1 MHAKIG
7 QWIEIKDENSIYEV
21 TSGEIELYLIY
32 SPESGNSR
40 RIFLLEVKA
49 GGYFCGIP
57 ENTSSELVIAAMAVE
72 ETVLTPVS
80 RASISLYTVERKEI
94 FLTSLLEIL
103 FCRSYRT
110 LPPKTRKVI
119 RAGETAEFPAGTN
132 ITVPAD
138 EACSWLQMPED
149 AVSENIHRHFYK
161 EKNILLLAPW
171 VAVTLQKD
179 ASVKSVPFREIFSL
193 FDSEGIMNLLYTEVG
208 FFCRDYLEHFQEEE
222 RKAGINLTEF
232 SNTRELLLTNS
243 YSELFKNLM
252 PELPFFKRIEDKKQ
266 PAAVHVI
273 REIGAYYGLPRSHF
287 RLSEDML
294 GLTEPKDILKAMGC
308 SEIFAREVE
317 LPSDW
322 YKQDM
327 GPFLGF
333 YGGSP
338 VALIPDA
345 PGVYKCIDPVGNKS
359 FCVDEEHAEAFS
371 KRGYSFSQAIPE
383 DIDSIWK
390 WVKWTARLS
399 WPQDCW
405 RLLFCCFIA
414 GLIPVVVPLVT
425 QSIFENI
432 IPSYDKNALLLV
444 VQVMFVA
451 SVSGALVS
459 LVRGLT
465 IMRMKNHIRIIAE
478 PALWIKL
485 LSLPAEFFR
494 RYQVGDLTMRMQG
507 ISILSQQ
514 ITDVAAG
521 GVFNG
526 IFCVWNLIIMFY
538 YSYQMTFLALFIWG
552 FFLILYMVI
561 SWYQVKYKRQQTE
574 AAGKVSGGL
583 FQILVGLNKFRLRAA
598 EERAFYL
605 WARRFAEMWKWNR
618 KSRWQD
624 IWLGMISSSLSI
636 VLYFCIF
643 YYSITLF
650 DKSIATGDHFMTMA
664 EFLCFNAAM
673 GGFGSALDGL
683 CSGVTTLWGA
693 APSLERIQPILK
705 AKSEVS
711 RNKFPAHEL
720 SGEIEATKVF
730 FRYKPDSPLVLKN
743 VSFSIKPGS
752 FVAIVGKSGSGKST
766 LLRVLIGLEK
776 PESGAVLYD
785 GIDLSSMDVSSVRR
799 QIGVVMQHGQLLEGS
814 IFSNIVGALPLTMDE
829 AWEVARMVGLEE
841 DIKELPMGMHT
852 VVGEGGATFSG
863 GQRQRLLIA
872 RSIAHRP
879 RIVVFDEATSSLD
892 NETQAIVSRTLEA
905 MHATRIV
912 VAQRLSTIVN
922 ADRIIVIDRGEIVE
936 EGIYSEL
943 MARKGVFYEIAA
955 RQQT

>member
-7 QWIEIKDENSIYEV
+7 EWIEIKDENSIYEV
-21 TSGEIELYLIY
+21 TSGEIELYLLY
-32 SPESGNSR
+32 TPESGNIR
-40 RIFLLEVKA
+40 RMYLDEVDE
-49 GGYFCGIP
+49 GSFFCGLSK
-57 ENTSSELVIAAMAVE
+57 EMTSELTIVAIAVRESELSPVTGDDISTYAVE
-72 ETVLTPVS
+72 KK
-80 RASISLYTVERKEI
+80 AKI
-94 FLTSLLEIL
+94 FSSLLKIL
-103 FCRSYRT
+103 FCRPYSRLLPRNVRT
-110 LPPKTRKVI
+110 LAP
-119 RAGETAEFPAGTN
+119 GETKEFAAGTY
-132 ITVPAD
+132 VAARD
-138 EACSWLQMPED
+138 GEVCSWLRMQEE
-149 AVSENIHRHFYK
+149 AISENDRRYFY
-161 EKNILLLAPW
+161 EEEDILLLPAKR
-171 VAVTLQKD
+171 AVILAKEAKVTF
-179 ASVKSVPFREIFSL
+179 VPFADMLKQMDAGRILNVFTREA
-193 FDSEGIMNLLYTEVG
+193 E
-208 FFCRDYLEHFQEEE
+208 FFCLDYLTFFRGEE
-222 RKAGINLTEF
+222 RRAEINLSEF

-359 FCVDEEHAEAFS
+359 FRVDEEHAEAFS

-643 YYSITLF
+643 YYAITLF

-720 SGEIEATKVF
+720 SGEIEATKVY

-814 IFSNIVGALPLTMDE
+814 IFSNIVGALPLTLDE